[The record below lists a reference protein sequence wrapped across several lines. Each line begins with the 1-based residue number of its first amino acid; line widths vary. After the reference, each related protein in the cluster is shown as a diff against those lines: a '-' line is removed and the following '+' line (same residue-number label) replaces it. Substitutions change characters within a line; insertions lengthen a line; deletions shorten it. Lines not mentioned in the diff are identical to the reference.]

1 MIRKEDSLLL
11 GTISKPHGTKGSL
24 LLWLRNIK
32 AEDIKKWES
41 VFVDIDGLLVPFFI
55 ESFKANTPDSLIV
68 KFEGV
73 LSETEAKTF
82 AGKDVY
88 AASVQIK
95 KKRHSE
101 SKLSDL
107 KGYKVIDVISGFIGI
122 AGEIADIEQNPLLI
136 VHSDQKEYLIPVHED
151 IVLEIDKKAKE
162 IRIQA
167 PEGLL
172 DLN

>member
-11 GTISKPHGTKGSL
+11 GTITKPHGTKGSL
-24 LLWLRNIK
+24 LLLLRNIK
-32 AEDIKKWES
+32 AEDIKKRES
-41 VFVDIDGLLVPFFI
+41 VFVAIDGLLVPFFI
-55 ESFKANTPDSLIV
+55 ESFKINTSESLIL

-88 AASVQIK
+88 MEAGHLK
-95 KKRHSE
+95 RKRHSE
-101 SKLSDL
+101 SKLPDL
-107 KGYKVIDVISGFIGI
+107 KGYKVIDEALGFIGI
-122 AGEIADIEQNPLLI
+122 AGEIADIEYNPLLI
-136 VHSDQKEYLIPVHED
+136 VHNEKKEFLIPVHED
-151 IVLEIDKKAKE
+151 IILAIDKKAKE

>member
-11 GTISKPHGTKGSL
+11 GTITKPHGTKGSL

-41 VFVDIDGLLVPFFI
+41 VFVEIDGLLVPFFI
-55 ESFKANTPDSLIV
+55 ESFKENATDSLIL

-88 AASVQIK
+88 VEAGHVK
-95 KKRHSE
+95 KKRHSDP
-101 SKLSDL
+101 KLPVL
-107 KGYKVIDVISGFIGI
+107 KGFKVIDETFGFIGI
-122 AGEIADIEQNPLLI
+122 AGEIADIEHNPLLI
-136 VHSDQKEYLIPVHED
+136 VNNEKKEFLIPVHED
-151 IVLEIDKKAKE
+151 IILAIDKKTKE
-162 IRIQA
+162 IRIHA